1 MLKVSKQ
8 PANDLHEYSKLD
20 VVRLLISLELPFQEV
35 FSEQVDALL
44 LCEYFEDNLL
54 RGQSRVLKASAIMIQ
69 VIAYELRLIEEDLGS
84 IK

>member
-8 PANDLHEYSKLD
+8 PANDLHEDSKLN

-35 FSEQVDALL
+35 FPEQVYALL
-44 LCEYFEDNLL
+44 LCEYFEDNVL
-54 RGQSRVLKASAIMIQ
+54 RGQSRGLKASAIMIQ
-69 VIAYELRLIEEDLGS
+69 VIAYELRLIQEDLRH